1 MPRAL
6 KPSPL
11 ALAQTMA
18 KAHRLAIRT
27 VRGPQGAVHW
37 MVYRQM
43 DHGRVFVGDR
53 NTEESLLRLVK
64 NASGSTAVPA

>member
-18 KAHRLAIRT
+18 KAHRLVIRT
-27 VRGPQGAVHW
+27 VRTGDATRW

-43 DHGRVFVGDR
+43 DHGRVFVGER
-53 NTEESLLRLVK
+53 TTEESLLRLVK
-64 NASGSTAVPA
+64 SACGSTAVVA